1 MRQGFAIGWPGL
13 RRCARGFARCLFIC
27 CLAVFAFVSAA
38 VAEPVKGAAQFAAA
52 NGYARLVLTLA
63 DDVGSDV
70 VVAGSVL
77 VVSFKK
83 PVDIAVDQLGAAVPD
98 YVGAARRDPDG
109 MAIRL
114 ALARKVKVNTMTAGE
129 RIFIDLLPEGW
140 AGPPP
145 SLPQEVVRELAE
157 RARAAEAALRQ
168 LRVVE
173 ETKKKKPVR
182 VRASLQPTFV
192 RFTFELPGRMGV
204 STSLNEGRY
213 AVVFESAMTFDLTD
227 ARNVAPAQVAAIEQK
242 IEGGASAVTFRLLG
256 DVDVRSFRE
265 DGNYVV
271 DVTFDHAAA
280 PSAAAMAA
288 LVAPLPEAVT
298 PPPAAPKA
306 AAAAPQP
313 AAVATTPAQPVAAP
327 AAQPAATAPAPVAAP
342 APAAAPRPAPGVS
355 VSRDGEGWH
364 LRFTFA
370 GPTAAAAFR
379 RGDVMWLVFDA
390 RAAIDAEAIR
400 RDAAPV
406 VSAAMSST
414 TDDAAAQV
422 VRLRLARS
430 QLGSFTADGTSWTL
444 TLGETRVAP
453 SQPLVAARHLIDP
466 SRANVMVR
474 LAAPGPVRRV
484 VDPDNGEAL
493 VVVTAPA
500 PARGI
505 VKAQRFIEF
514 ALPETIHG
522 VVVQPLADDVTV
534 VAEGEGVAISRPG
547 GLTVSPAVAMPE
559 RASAARP
566 ALFDPQ
572 GWQRDREGAFIER
585 RDALIDASAQAE
597 APRRLAARLALAR
610 FYMARGM
617 FLEAKGVLDLALAGA
632 APGTEDATA
641 LSLRGVANIL
651 ARRPAQGLHDLAS
664 PALGGGRDFELWKAL
679 ALAEQGKW
687 IEAREKF
694 KNAEF
699 AVTALPVELQ
709 RIALTQAM
717 RAALEVKDY
726 ASAAARSSDLDSIGV
741 VERDEA
747 AVALLRGRL
756 AEALGHEEDAL
767 GRYALAAATS
777 DRPAATEARL
787 FALAL
792 RERRGE
798 VAPAEALAE
807 LETLL
812 VLWRGDA
819 IEVRT
824 LSMLAKYYAD
834 AGRYR
839 DVLAAARTA
848 TRLAPDSPLARAM
861 QDDAAA
867 LFADLFRGGKGDALP
882 PVTALALFYEF
893 QDLTP
898 IGRRGDEIIRRLA
911 DRLVAV
917 DLLDQAG
924 ELLQYQID
932 HRLEGAA
939 RVQVASRL
947 AMIHLMNRKPD
958 SAIAVLH
965 ATRIGDLAG
974 ELREQRLL
982 LEARAQ
988 SDIGRH
994 DFALDMISNVEGR
1007 EAVRLRSDIY
1017 WAARRWREAA
1027 EQIELFHGERWRDSA
1042 PLSSDEKADILR
1054 AAVGYA
1060 LAQDALGAGR
1070 FREKYAAKM
1079 SGPQDRAAFEMALAP
1094 APGNVASFAQLAK
1107 MAASVDTIN
1116 GFLRDMKAR
1125 FADTLAQA
1133 RPPRENPAADP
1144 APTGA
1149 LPRIVGV
1156 KHAVDAR

>member
-1 MRQGFAIGWPGL
+1 MRHVLAIGCWPGS
-13 RRCARGFARCLFIC
+13 RICARVIVC
-27 CLAVFAFVSAA
+27 CLAAFAYVTAA
-38 VAEPVKGAAQFAAA
+38 VAEPVKGEAQFAAA

-63 DDVGSDV
+63 EDVGSDV
-70 VVAGSVL
+70 AVAGSVL

-83 PVDIAVDQLGAAVPD
+83 PVDIAVDSLGAAVPD

-109 MAIRL
+109 MAIRF

-129 RIFIDLLPEGW
+129 RIFIDLLPESW

-145 SLPQEVVRELAE
+145 ALPQEVVRELAE
-157 RARAAEAALRQ
+157 RARAAEEALRQ
-168 LRVVE
+168 LRFVE

-182 VRASLQPTFV
+182 VRASMQPTFV

-213 AVVFESAMTFDLTD
+213 AVVFETAMTFDLTD

-242 IEGGASAVTFRLLG
+242 IDGGSSAVTFRLVG

-271 DVTFDHAAA
+271 DVTFDHAA
-280 PSAAAMAA
+280 P
-288 LVAPLPEAVT
+288 
-298 PPPAAPKA
+298 
-306 AAAAPQP
+306 
-313 AAVATTPAQPVAAP
+313 
-327 AAQPAATAPAPVAAP
+327 P
-342 APAAAPRPAPGVS
+342 APAAAIAALAQPQAEAAPVKQPPAPPKATAPVEPAPVPKAAVPPQVVPPVAAKPETVAAEPAPPAPAAMSRPAPGVS
-355 VSRDGEGWH
+355 VARDGEGWH
-364 LRFTFA
+364 LRFAFA
-370 GPTAAAAFR
+370 EPTAAAAFR
-379 RGDVMWLVFDA
+379 RGDMLWLVFDR
-390 RAAIDAEAIR
+390 RAAIGLEAIR

-414 TDDAAAQV
+414 TEDAAAQV

-430 QLGSFTADGTSWTL
+430 QLASFTADGAAWTL
-444 TLGETRVAP
+444 TLGDARVAP
-453 SQPLVAARHLIDP
+453 SQPLAAVRHLTDP
-466 SRANVMVR
+466 TRANVMVR
-474 LAAPGPVRRV
+474 LSAPGPVRRL
-484 VDPDNGEAL
+484 VDPDNGEML

-500 PARGI
+500 PARG
-505 VKAQRFIEF
+505 VVRAQHFIEF
-514 ALPETIHG
+514 ALLETIHG
-522 VVVQPLADDVTV
+522 VAVQPLADDVAVT
-534 VAEGEGVAISRPG
+534 AEADGVAISRPG
-547 GLTVSPAVAMPE
+547 GLTVSPAVATPE

-566 ALFDPQ
+566 ALFDLQ
-572 GWQRDREGAFIER
+572 GWQDDRAAAFIAR
-585 RDALIDASAQAE
+585 RDALIGALAQAE
-597 APRRLAARLALAR
+597 APKRLSARLVLAR
-610 FYMARGM
+610 FYIARDLY
-617 FLEAKGVLDLALAGA
+617 LEAKGVLDLALAGA
-632 APGTEDATA
+632 QPGTEDATA
-641 LSLRGVANIL
+641 LALRGVANIL
-651 ARRPAQGLHDLAS
+651 ARRPAQGLRDLAS

-679 ALAEQGKW
+679 AFAEQGKW
-687 IEAREKF
+687 AEAREKF

-699 AVTALPVELQ
+699 AITALPVDLQ

-717 RAALEVKDY
+717 RSALEVRDY
-726 ASAAARSSDLDSIGV
+726 AGAATRSGDLDSIGLT
-741 VERDEA
+741 ERDQP
-747 AVALLRGRL
+747 AVAVLRGRL
-756 AEALGHEEDAL
+756 AEALGREDEAL
-767 GRYALAAATS
+767 HHYALAVASA

-787 FALAL
+787 LTLAL

-798 VAPAEALAE
+798 VAPEEALAE
-807 LETLL
+807 LETLS

-824 LSMLAKYYAD
+824 LSMLVKHYAR

-839 DVLAAARTA
+839 DVLAAARAA
-848 TRLAPDSPLARAM
+848 TRLAPDSPLSRAM
-861 QDDAAA
+861 QDDAAV
-867 LFADLFRGGKGDALP
+867 LFAELFRGSKGDDLP
-882 PVTALALFYEF
+882 PVQALALFYEF

-898 IGRRGDEIIRRLA
+898 IGRRGDEIIRKLA

-939 RVQVASRL
+939 RAQVAARL

-958 SAIAVLH
+958 RAIAVLQ
-965 ATRIGDLAG
+965 ATRVGDLAG
-974 ELREQRLL
+974 ELREQRIL

-994 DFALDMISNVEGR
+994 EFALDLISNVEGR

-1027 EQIELFHGERWRDSA
+1027 EQIELLYGERWRDPA
-1042 PLSSDEKADILR
+1042 ALLPDEKADILR

-1060 LAQDALGAGR
+1060 LAQDSLGAGR
-1070 FREKYAAKM
+1070 FKDKYAAKM
-1079 SGPQDRAAFEMALAP
+1079 SGPDDRAAFEVAMKP
-1094 APGNVASFAQLAK
+1094 ASGSVAAFSQLAK

-1116 GFLRDMKAR
+1116 GFLRDMRTR

-1133 RPPRENPAADP
+1133 RPPRENLAADP

-1149 LPRIVGV
+1149 LPRIVG
-1156 KHAVDAR
+1156 ARRAEGAR

>member
-1 MRQGFAIGWPGL
+1 MRHVLAIGCWPGT
-13 RRCARGFARCLFIC
+13 RICARIIVC
-27 CLAVFAFVSAA
+27 CLAAFACVTAA
-38 VAEPVKGAAQFAAA
+38 VAEPVKGEAQFAAA

-63 DDVGSDV
+63 EDVGSDV
-70 VVAGSVL
+70 AVAGSVL

-83 PVDIAVDQLGAAVPD
+83 PVDIAVDTLGAAVPD

-109 MAIRL
+109 MAIRF

-129 RIFIDLLPEGW
+129 RIFVDLLPESW

-145 SLPQEVVRELAE
+145 ALPQEVVRELAE
-157 RARAAEAALRQ
+157 RARAAEQALRQ
-168 LRVVE
+168 LRLVE

-182 VRASLQPTFV
+182 VRASMQPTFV

-213 AVVFESAMTFDLTD
+213 AVVFETAMTFDLTD
-227 ARNVAPAQVAAIEQK
+227 ARSVAPAQVAAIEQK
-242 IEGGASAVTFRLLG
+242 IDGGSSIVTFRLVG

-271 DVTFDHAAA
+271 DVAFDHAV
-280 PSAAAMAA
+280 P
-288 LVAPLPEAVT
+288 
-298 PPPAAPKA
+298 
-306 AAAAPQP
+306 
-313 AAVATTPAQPVAAP
+313 
-327 AAQPAATAPAPVAAP
+327 P
-342 APAAAPRPAPGVS
+342 APAAAIVALAQPQAEAPPIKQPPAPPTATAPAAVPPQVAAPVAAKPETVAAEPAPPAPAAMPRPAPGVS
-355 VSRDGEGWH
+355 VARDGEGWH
-364 LRFTFA
+364 LRFAFA
-370 GPTAAAAFR
+370 EPTAAAAFR
-379 RGDVMWLVFDA
+379 RGDMLWLVFDR
-390 RAAIDAEAIR
+390 RAAIDLEAIR

-414 TDDAAAQV
+414 TEDAAAQV

-430 QLGSFTADGTSWTL
+430 HLASFTADGAAWTL
-444 TLGETRVAP
+444 TLGDARVAP
-453 SQPLVAARHLIDP
+453 SQPLAAVRHLADP
-466 SRANVMVR
+466 TRANVMVR
-474 LAAPGPVRRV
+474 LSAPGPVRRL
-484 VDPDNGEAL
+484 VDPDNGEML

-505 VKAQRFIEF
+505 VRAQRFIEF
-514 ALPETIHG
+514 ALLETIHG
-522 VVVQPLADDVTV
+522 VAVQPRADDVAVT
-534 VAEGEGVAISRPG
+534 AEADGVAISRPG
-547 GLTVSPAVAMPE
+547 GLTVSPAVATPE

-566 ALFDPQ
+566 ALFDLQ
-572 GWQRDREGAFIER
+572 GWQDDRAAAFIER
-585 RDALIDASAQAE
+585 RDALIGALAQAE
-597 APRRLAARLALAR
+597 ASKRLAARLALAR
-610 FYMARGM
+610 FYIAREM
-617 FLEAKGVLDLALAGA
+617 YLEAKGVLDLVLAGA
-632 APGTEDATA
+632 QPGTEDATA
-641 LSLRGVANIL
+641 LALRGVANIL
-651 ARRPAQGLHDLAS
+651 ARRPAQGLRDLAS
-664 PALGGGRDFELWKAL
+664 PVLGGGRDFELWKAL
-679 ALAEQGKW
+679 AFAGQGKW
-687 IEAREKF
+687 AEAREKF

-699 AVTALPVELQ
+699 ALTALPVELQ

-717 RAALEVKDY
+717 RSALEVKDY
-726 ASAAARSSDLDSIGV
+726 AGAAARSGDLDSIGLT
-741 VERDEA
+741 ERDQP
-747 AVALLRGRL
+747 AVAVLRGRL
-756 AEALGHEEDAL
+756 AEALGREEEAL
-767 GRYALAAATS
+767 HHYALAVASA
-777 DRPAATEARL
+777 DRRAATEARL
-787 FALAL
+787 LTLAL

-798 VAPAEALAE
+798 VGPEEALTE
-807 LETLL
+807 LETLS

-824 LSMLAKYYAD
+824 LSMLVKHYART
-834 AGRYR
+834 GRYR
-839 DVLAAARTA
+839 DVLAAARVA
-848 TRLAPDSPLARAM
+848 TRLAPDSALSRAM
-861 QDDAAA
+861 QDDAAV
-867 LFADLFRGGKGDALP
+867 LFAELFRGSKGDDLP
-882 PVTALALFYEF
+882 PVAALALFYEF

-898 IGRRGDEIIRRLA
+898 IGRRGDEIIRKLA

-939 RVQVASRL
+939 RAQVAARL

-958 SAIAVLH
+958 RAIAVLH
-965 ATRIGDLAG
+965 ATRVGDLAG
-974 ELREQRLL
+974 ELREQRIL

-994 DFALDMISNVEGR
+994 EFALDLISNVEGR

-1027 EQIELFHGERWRDSA
+1027 EQIELLYGERWRDPA
-1042 PLSSDEKADILR
+1042 ALSPDEKADILR

-1070 FREKYAAKM
+1070 FKDKYAAKM
-1079 SGPQDRAAFEMALAP
+1079 SGPDDRAAFEVAMKP
-1094 APGNVASFAQLAK
+1094 ASGSVAAFSQLAK

-1116 GFLRDMKAR
+1116 GFLRDMRTR

-1133 RPPRENPAADP
+1133 RPPRENLAADP

-1156 KHAVDAR
+1156 KRAEGAR